1 MSHAAVLMCAYSCRP
16 EHEESRVT
24 ATTPVVKSATN
35 EIASEL
41 TTQSLLQLANRKI
54 GAIHVRGYYPAEIAE
69 KTAEKAINHHAL
81 GHYHKRY
88 TSSVGRVY
96 MPHIDTRWD
105 PELTHLYHDS
115 ALPAIEDVRSMFHPY
130 LSPIDLVRLQL
141 QELWPAGANLLRLRG
156 RACFVGAF
164 RVFQPSTSEFY
175 PHNDAI
181 DQETDAPEIEGVVNQ
196 LVANIYLQ
204 VPDDGG
210 NLQLWL
216 REPTPEETKVILEVE
231 GLQRDSVEPPVVEIH
246 PDAGDLIIF
255 SPRML
260 HAVTAGHGKHRVGA
274 AAFIASKGPQEPLVY
289 WS

>member
-1 MSHAAVLMCAYSCRP
+1 VTVSTGVVR
-16 EHEESRVT
+16 T
-24 ATTPVVKSATN
+24 ATNDVAT
-35 EIASEL
+35 EL
-41 TTQSLLQLANRKI
+41 TTETLIQLAERQI
-54 GAIHVRGYYPAEIAE
+54 GAIHVRGYYPADIA
-69 KTAEKAINHHAL
+69 AEVARKAIDHPAL
-81 GHYHKRY
+81 GNYHKQY

-96 MPHIDTRWD
+96 MPHIDTKWD
-105 PELTHLYHDS
+105 PELTAKYHDA
-115 ALPAIEDVRSMFHPY
+115 ALPAIQDVRSMFHPH
-130 LSPIDLVRLQL
+130 LSPVDLVRLQL

-164 RVFQPSTSEFY
+164 RVFQPKTSEFY

-181 DQETDAPEIEGVVNQ
+181 DQETDAPEIAGVRNQ

-204 VPDDGG
+204 VPDEGG

-216 REPTPEETKVILEVE
+216 REPTPEETKIILEVE
-231 GLQRDSVEPPVVEIH
+231 GLDPATVEPPVVEIH
-246 PDAGDLIIF
+246 PAAGDLIIF

-260 HAVTAGHGKHRVGA
+260 HAVTAGQGVHRVGA

>member
-1 MSHAAVLMCAYSCRP
+1 MTLP
-16 EHEESRVT
+16 DT
-24 ATTPVVKSATN
+24 VVRSLTN
-35 EIASEL
+35 EIAGEL
-41 TTQSLLQLANRKI
+41 TTETLVALAAREI
-54 GAIHVRGYYPAEIAE
+54 GAIHVRGYYPVDIAQSV
-69 KTAEKAINHHAL
+69 AEKAINHHAL
-81 GHYHKRY
+81 GHYHKQY

-96 MPHIDTRWD
+96 MPHIDTKWD
-105 PELTHLYHDS
+105 AELTKKYHDG
-115 ALPAIEDVRSMFHPY
+115 ALPAIADVRSMFHPY
-130 LSPIDLVRLQL
+130 LSPMDRIRLEL

-156 RACFVGAF
+156 RACFIGAF

-181 DQETDAPEIEGVVNQ
+181 DQETDAPEIAGVVNQ

-204 VPDDGG
+204 VPDEGG

-216 REPTPEETKVILEVE
+216 REPTPEEKQIILDVE
-231 GLQRDSVEPPVVEIH
+231 GLDPKSVEPPVHEIH

-260 HAVTAGHGKHRVGA
+260 HAVTPGHGTHRVGA
-274 AAFIASKGPQEPLVY
+274 AAFIASKGPHEPLVY

>member
-1 MSHAAVLMCAYSCRP
+1 MS
-16 EHEESRVT
+16 VT
-24 ATTPVVKSATN
+24 THVVRSLTN
-35 EIASEL
+35 EIATEL
-41 TTQSLLQLANRKI
+41 TTETLLQLANREI
-54 GAIHVRGYYPAEIAE
+54 GAIHVRGYYPVDIAQDV
-69 KTAEKAINHHAL
+69 AQKAINHQAL
-81 GHYHKRY
+81 GNYHKQH

-96 MPHIDTRWD
+96 MPHIDTKWD
-105 PELTHLYHDS
+105 AELTDRYHEQ
-115 ALPAIEDVRSMFHPY
+115 AIPAIQDVRSMFHPY
-130 LSPIDLVRLQL
+130 LSPVDRVRLEL
-141 QELWPAGANLLRLRG
+141 QELWPAGANLMRLRE

-181 DQETDAPEIEGVVNQ
+181 DQESDAPEIEGVLNQ

-204 VPDDGG
+204 VPDEGG

-216 REPTPEETKVILEVE
+216 REPTEDETRTILDVE
-231 GLQRDSVEPPVVEIH
+231 GLEPETVEEPVHTIH
-246 PDAGDLIIF
+246 PEAGDLIIF

-274 AAFIASKGPQEPLVY
+274 AAFIATKGPQEPLAF

>member
-1 MSHAAVLMCAYSCRP
+1 M
-16 EHEESRVT
+16 T
-24 ATTPVVKSATN
+24 ATTSVVRSATN
-35 EIASEL
+35 VIATEL
-41 TTQSLLQLANRKI
+41 TTETLLQLASREI
-54 GAIHVRGYYPAEIAE
+54 GAIHIKGYYPADIAGQV
-69 KTAEKAINHHAL
+69 AQKAINHHAL
-81 GHYHKRY
+81 GHYHKQY

-105 PELTHLYHDS
+105 AELTKQYHDA
-115 ALPAIEDVRSMFHPY
+115 ALPSITDVRSMFHPY
-130 LSPIDLVRLQL
+130 LSPMDRIRLEL

-164 RVFQPSTSEFY
+164 RVFQPTTSKFY

-181 DQETDAPEIEGVVNQ
+181 DQETDAPEIEGILNQ

-204 VPDDGG
+204 VPDEGG

-216 REPTPEETKVILEVE
+216 REPTLEETKVILEVE
-231 GLQRDSVEPPVVEIH
+231 GLDPETVEPPVHEIH
-246 PDAGDLIIF
+246 PEAGDLIIF

-260 HAVTAGHGKHRVGA
+260 HAVTPGHGKHRVGA
-274 AAFIASKGPQEPLVY
+274 AAFIASKGPQAPLVY